1 MEFIDTIMGKFA
13 GKFDYEQLNL
23 IRNIVVISLEDY
35 DIKPKRTELATATAE
50 EVNGKLLKM
59 YVAELKVNGKSE
71 KTIKQYVRNTTK
83 LLEACNK
90 VCVDITSNDVLLY
103 FAKLQMSGTLTQSSI
118 VDICKSTR
126 PFFLWMLDNGYIQK
140 NPYSKLHLKDNE
152 AKKKEILTSE
162 EILKLRDSC
171 VLPVDLALLDFLVST
186 GVRVEECHRLNI
198 EDINFDSNCVSVYA
212 PKTKRYR
219 TVFLTPEASKHIH
232 DYLDFRHDDNP
243 ALFVFRGS
251 RMSDQCIEVHLRR
264 LAERAGINKHC
275 TVHLFRRTLASTLH
289 AKGMNDLDIATIL
302 GHNDVQTTIKYYINN
317 DIGNLEHNFSKFMS

>member
-23 IRNIVVISLEDY
+23 IRNIVMISLEDY
-35 DIKPKRTELATATAE
+35 DVKPKQTELATATAG
-50 EVNGKLLKM
+50 EVNRKLLKM

-103 FAKLQMSGTLTQSSI
+103 FAKLQMSGTLTQSTI

-140 NPYSKLHLKDNE
+140 NPYTKLHLKDNE

-198 EDINFDSNCVSVYA
+198 EDINFVSNYVSVYA

-219 TVFLTPEASKHIH
+219 TVFLTPEASKHIQ

-251 RMSDQCIEVHLRR
+251 RMSNQCIEVHLRR

>member
-1 MEFIDTIMGKFA
+1 M
-13 GKFDYEQLNL
+13 
-23 IRNIVVISLEDY
+23 
-35 DIKPKRTELATATAE
+35 
-50 EVNGKLLKM
+50 
-59 YVAELKVNGKSE
+59 
-71 KTIKQYVRNTTK
+71 KQ
-83 LLEACNK
+83 
-90 VCVDITSNDVLLY
+90 
-103 FAKLQMSGTLTQSSI
+103 
-118 VDICKSTR
+118 
-126 PFFLWMLDNGYIQK
+126 
-140 NPYSKLHLKDNE
+140 
-152 AKKKEILTSE
+152 KKKEILTSE

-251 RMSDQCIEVHLRR
+251 RMSNQCIEVHLRR

>member
-1 MEFIDTIMGKFA
+1 
-13 GKFDYEQLNL
+13 
-23 IRNIVVISLEDY
+23 
-35 DIKPKRTELATATAE
+35 
-50 EVNGKLLKM
+50 
-59 YVAELKVNGKSE
+59 
-71 KTIKQYVRNTTK
+71 
-83 LLEACNK
+83 
-90 VCVDITSNDVLLY
+90 
-103 FAKLQMSGTLTQSSI
+103 
-118 VDICKSTR
+118 
-126 PFFLWMLDNGYIQK
+126 MLDNGYIQK
-140 NPYSKLHLKDNE
+140 NPYTKLHLKDNE

-198 EDINFDSNCVSVYA
+198 EDINFVSNYVSVYA

-219 TVFLTPEASKHIH
+219 TVFLTPEASKHIQ

-251 RMSDQCIEVHLRR
+251 RMSNQCIEVHLRR

>member
-23 IRNIVVISLEDY
+23 IRNIVMISLEDY
-35 DIKPKRTELATATAE
+35 DVKLKQTELATATAG
-50 EVNGKLLKM
+50 EVNRKLLKM

-103 FAKLQMSGTLTQSSI
+103 FAKLQMSGTLTQSTI

-140 NPYSKLHLKDNE
+140 NPYTKLHLKDNE

-198 EDINFDSNCVSVYA
+198 EDINFVSNYVSVYA

-219 TVFLTPEASKHIH
+219 TVFLTPEASKHIQ

-251 RMSDQCIEVHLRR
+251 RMSNQCIEVHLRR

>member
-35 DIKPKRTELATATAE
+35 DIKPKRTELVTTTAG

-251 RMSDQCIEVHLRR
+251 RMSNQCIEVHLRR

>member
-23 IRNIVVISLEDY
+23 IRNIVMISLEDY
-35 DIKPKRTELATATAE
+35 DVKPKQTELATATAG
-50 EVNGKLLKM
+50 EVNRKLLKM

-103 FAKLQMSGTLTQSSI
+103 FAKLQMSGTLTQSTI

-140 NPYSKLHLKDNE
+140 NPYTKLHLKDNE

-251 RMSDQCIEVHLRR
+251 RMSNQCIEVHLRR

>member
-1 MEFIDTIMGKFA
+1 MEFIDTIMEKFA

-23 IRNIVVISLEDY
+23 IRNIVMVSMEDY
-35 DIKPKRTELATATAE
+35 DITPKQTEVSTTTST
-50 EVNGKLLKM
+50 EVNERLMKM

-71 KTIKQYVRNTTK
+71 KTIKQYIRNTTK
-83 LLEACNK
+83 FIQACNK
-90 VCVDITSNDVLLY
+90 VCVDINSNDVLLY
-103 FAKLQMSGTLTQSSI
+103 FAKLQMSGTLAQSSI
-118 VDICKSTR
+118 VDICKSIR

-140 NPYSKLHLKDNE
+140 NPFSKLHIKDNE

-198 EDINFDSNCVSVYA
+198 RDVNFTSGYVSVYA

-219 TVFLTPEASKHIH
+219 TVFLTPEASKHLK
-232 DYLDFRHDDNP
+232 DYLNFRHDNDP
-243 ALFVFRGS
+243 ALFVYRGS
-251 RMSDQCIEVHLRR
+251 RMSNQCIEVHLRR
-264 LAERAGINKHC
+264 LADRAGITKHC

-317 DIGNLEHNFSKFMS
+317 DIGNLEHNFSKYMS